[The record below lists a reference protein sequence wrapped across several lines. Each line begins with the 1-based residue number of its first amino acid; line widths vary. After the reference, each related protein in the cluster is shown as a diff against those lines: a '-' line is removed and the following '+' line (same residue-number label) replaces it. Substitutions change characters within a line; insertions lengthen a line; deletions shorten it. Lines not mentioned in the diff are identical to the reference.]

1 MVQFQCC
8 NWSDFQTELEEDVES
23 LLYSDNSEK
32 QNILC

>member
-8 NWSDFQTELEEDVES
+8 NWSGFQTKLEEDVEF